1 MHVFNCVV
9 LLGEYNKESMYIC
22 MQYRWFAVFLFPT
35 NFDLKL
41 GDLQVEPEGM
51 SEPLYIFAELLWRT
65 DDTLVMDKMGN
76 SYPNLHLE
84 VLALYATTIC
94 PEKWHI

>member
-1 MHVFNCVV
+1 
-9 LLGEYNKESMYIC
+9 
-22 MQYRWFAVFLFPT
+22 MQYRWFVVFLFPT

-51 SEPLYIFAELLWRT
+51 GEPLYIFAELLWGP
-65 DDTLVMDKMGN
+65 DDTLVMDKMDN

-84 VLALYATTIC
+84 VLALYAITIC
-94 PEKWHI
+94 PGKWHI